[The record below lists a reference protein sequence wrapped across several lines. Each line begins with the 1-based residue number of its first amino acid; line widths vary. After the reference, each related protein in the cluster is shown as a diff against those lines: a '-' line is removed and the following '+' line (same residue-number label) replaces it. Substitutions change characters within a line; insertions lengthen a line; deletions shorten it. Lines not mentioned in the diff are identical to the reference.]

1 MMVVNPDTLNR
12 QARLFEAPE
21 KTKTMSLDEKMQEI
35 LSRQDITDEEKVKL
49 YENALNLYSVFREK
63 VMAPPTPKTTPPSP
77 PPPPPLHFVDDVVA
91 SVPKAL
97 RGKAEQLTRTVLRE
111 LSWSPKG
118 ELMIDGRAVPG
129 THIVDLINDAIRLRK
144 KFNPKG
150 RDEFVE
156 KLTRINVPQELIG
169 NPSIWERLRH
179 HRGES
184 IPAQDEAEDPAAT
197 HPRQEET
204 PMYTPG
210 ASLSERI
217 RRRDRYLKAA
227 RWLEYPDNQNQ

>member
-1 MMVVNPDTLNR
+1 MKKMMVVNPDTLNR

-21 KTKTMSLDEKMQEI
+21 KTKAVALDEKMQEI
-35 LSRQDITDEEKVKL
+35 LNRQDITDEEKVKL
-49 YENALNLYSVFREK
+49 YENALNLYSVFRDK
-63 VMAPPTPKTTPPSP
+63 VMAPPPPAPKTTPPT
-77 PPPPPLHFVDDVVA
+77 PPPPLHFVDDVIA

-111 LSWSPKG
+111 LAWSPKG

-150 RDEFVE
+150 RDEFV
-156 KLTRINVPQELIG
+156 KRLSGINVPQELIG

-179 HRGES
+179 RRGES
-184 IPAQDEAEDPAAT
+184 DRDETEDPKAT
-197 HPRQEET
+197 HPRREET

-210 ASLSERI
+210 VSLSEQI

-227 RWLEYPDNQNQ
+227 RWLEYPEN